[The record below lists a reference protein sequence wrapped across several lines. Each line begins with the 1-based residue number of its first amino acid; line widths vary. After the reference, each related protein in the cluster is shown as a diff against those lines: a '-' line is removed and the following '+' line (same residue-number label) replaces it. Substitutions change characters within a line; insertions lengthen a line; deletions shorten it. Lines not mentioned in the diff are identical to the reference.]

1 MEDFADA
8 FHSASRRAG
17 RRQYIVPYLMSCH
30 PGCRMGDMRAM
41 RERVLS
47 VFGFIP
53 EQVQAFIPLP
63 LTLSS
68 AIYHTG
74 MDPLTGEKVFVARGD
89 QERRGQ
95 HGVFHKKGNS

>member
-1 MEDFADA
+1 
-8 FHSASRRAG
+8 
-17 RRQYIVPYLMSCH
+17 V
-30 PGCRMGDMRAM
+30 
-41 RERVLS
+41 
-47 VFGFIP
+47 P

-74 MDPLTGEKVFVARGD
+74 MDPLTGEEIFVARTD

-95 HGVFHKKGNS
+95 HDVFHKKRNS